1 MKIKW
6 NKKYLTIA
14 IYAIFVILVGILFFR
29 LTEGLTT
36 ESVRL
41 GSINMLLSPLIFALV
56 IGYVVNILLRT
67 FEKRLFGKPRFSTI
81 PPKRKRALS
90 LLLAYLVFILFVV
103 FFMWML
109 LPRLVESVQGLATT
123 LPATIQKTSQ
133 DIQTKLQDITIP
145 EEVVHYL
152 TQQWVTAVEW
162 VNRFFTGGLPVIG
175 NWLMGVFT
183 NIVNAFLGF
192 VLSIYFLL
200 EKEKYG
206 AIINKV
212 LFATFPIERAERINH
227 LVHKMDELMRQ
238 YIKGQVLIAF
248 ILASFFFVVML
259 IMRTPYPFLLAFI
272 LFVTDLIP
280 IVGPWIGSIPV
291 VLIIFLS
298 NPTQGFIFIIVILI
312 GQQLESNLLSPKVQ
326 GQQLGVSAFWILL
339 TVIVANF
346 FFGIPGMIVGL
357 PVFVLIY
364 TIVRDSVNSRLEKR
378 GLATETEEYINMD
391 KRHLPIRKSAVQ
403 IQQSEQKDQY
413 EAFEEGD
420 NSQK

>member
-1 MKIKW
+1 
-6 NKKYLTIA
+6 
-14 IYAIFVILVGILFFR
+14 
-29 LTEGLTT
+29 
-36 ESVRL
+36 
-41 GSINMLLSPLIFALV
+41 
-56 IGYVVNILLRT
+56 
-67 FEKRLFGKPRFSTI
+67 
-81 PPKRKRALS
+81 
-90 LLLAYLVFILFVV
+90 
-103 FFMWML
+103 
-109 LPRLVESVQGLATT
+109 
-123 LPATIQKTSQ
+123 
-133 DIQTKLQDITIP
+133 
-145 EEVVHYL
+145 
-152 TQQWVTAVEW
+152 
-162 VNRFFTGGLPVIG
+162 
-175 NWLMGVFT
+175 MGVFT

>member
-29 LTEGLTT
+29 LTEGFTT

-152 TQQWVTAVEW
+152 TQQWDTAVEW

>member
-29 LTEGLTT
+29 LTEGFTT